1 MIDRFEIFVA
11 QRYLGAKR
19 KQAMISVITVIS
31 ILGVAAGVMSLVIAL
46 AINNGFRSTLQ
57 RNLLG
62 ATAHVTILEK
72 APGPGIENWREL
84 TAKLQKIPHVVSA
97 APSLYGAVYMSGP
110 MQSTGGV
117 LKGIDI
123 NSGQQVNDVLR
134 HLKAGNIRDLDRKD
148 GLPGIIL
155 GTRLAQQTG
164 MMLGSVLKVMSPD
177 GEMTPF
183 GLRPNVQRF
192 KVVGLFESGFFELD
206 ATWAFVSLKAAQ
218 DMFSLT
224 EDVVNALELKLDD
237 INLADQVAA
246 EVDKI
251 VGPKLAATTWME
263 QNKPILNALRM
274 ERIVTFITIGLL
286 QTIGAL
292 NILIALIMMVMEK
305 HKDIAILMSMGA
317 RHRQIRRVFVLEGLI
332 IGAIGTVLGLTIG
345 YTISYLADKYQ
356 WIHLDEQVYS
366 LAYVPFNARPADAL
380 WIAAIALF
388 ISFIATLYPARNAT
402 RVAPVEALRY
412 E

>member
-1 MIDRFEIFVA
+1 VIDRFELFVA
-11 QRYLGAKR
+11 RRYLGAKR
-19 KQAMISVITVIS
+19 KQAMIPVITVIS
-31 ILGVAAGVMSLVIAL
+31 VLGVAAGVMSLVIAL

-57 RNLLG
+57 SNLLG

-72 APGPGIENWREL
+72 VPSSGIENWREL
-84 TAKLQKIPHVVSA
+84 TAKLQKIPHVTSA
-97 APSLYGAVYMSGP
+97 APSLYGAVYMIGP
-110 MQSTGGV
+110 MQSTGGI

-123 NSGQQVNDVLR
+123 NSAQQVNDVLR
-134 HLKAGNIRDLDRKD
+134 HLKSGNIRDLNRSD

-155 GTRLAQQTG
+155 GTKLAQQIG
-164 MMLGSVLKVMSPD
+164 MMPGSVLRVMSPD
-177 GEMTPF
+177 GELTPF
-183 GLRPNVQRF
+183 GPRPNIQRF

-206 ATWAFVSLKAAQ
+206 QSWAFTTLKAAQ
-218 DMFSLT
+218 DIFSLS
-224 EDVVNALELKLDD
+224 DVVNAIEVKLDD

-246 EVDKI
+246 EAEKVI
-251 VGPKLAATTWME
+251 GPKLAATTWME
-263 QNKPILNALRM
+263 QNKPILNALHM

-317 RHRQIRRVFVLEGLI
+317 RHKQIRRIFVLEGLI
-332 IGAIGTVLGLTIG
+332 IGGIGTTLGLTAG
-345 YTISYLADKYQ
+345 YTISYLADKYR
-356 WIHLDEQVYS
+356 WLHLDEQVYS
-366 LAYVPFNARPADAL
+366 LAYVPFNARPLDAV

-388 ISFIATLYPARNAT
+388 ISFVATLYPARNAT

>member
-1 MIDRFEIFVA
+1 VIDRFELFVA
-11 QRYLGAKR
+11 RRYLGAKR

-57 RNLLG
+57 NNLLG
-62 ATAHVTILEK
+62 ATAHVTVLEK
-72 APGPGIENWREL
+72 APGPGIENWREV
-84 TAKLQKIPHVVSA
+84 TAKLQKIPHVTSA
-97 APSLYGAVYMSGP
+97 APTLYGAVYMSGP
-110 MQSTGGV
+110 IQSTGGI
-117 LKGIDI
+117 LKGIDV
-123 NSGQQVNDVLR
+123 NSGPQMNDVLR
-134 HLKAGNIRDLDRKD
+134 HLKAGSLRDLDRKE

-164 MMLGSVLKVMSPD
+164 MMPGSILKVLSPD

-183 GLRPNVQRF
+183 GPRPNVQRF
-192 KVVGLFESGFFELD
+192 KVVGLFESGFYELD
-206 ATWAFVSLKAAQ
+206 ATWAFVTLKAAQ
-218 DMFSLT
+218 DIFSLS
-224 EDVVNALELKLDD
+224 DVVNAVELKLDD

-246 EVDKI
+246 EVDKL

-332 IGAIGTVLGLTIG
+332 IGSIGTALGLAVG

-366 LAYVPFNARPADAL
+366 LAYVPFDARPADAL